1 LGSVKVFVQH
11 PTPPKL
17 KKRIL
22 SALSK
27 TVIESEGYEIDSVN
41 VVLTDNPY
49 ILEINSKYLN
59 HVYETDVISFRL
71 NEGKKIEG
79 EIYISLDV
87 AATQAKEY
95 NVEFENEVA
104 RLVAHG
110 TLHLCGYDDQSDTEK
125 KQMTSKEN
133 FYLKKKVI

>member
-1 LGSVKVFVQH
+1 MGSVKILVQH
-11 PTPPKL
+11 PNPPKL

-27 TVIESEGYEIDSVN
+27 TVIESEGFDVDSVN

-49 ILEINSKYLN
+49 ILDINSKYLN
-59 HVYETDVISFRL
+59 HQYETDVISFRL
-71 NEGKKIEG
+71 NEGKTVEG

-87 AATQAKEY
+87 AAVQAKEY
-95 NVEFENEVA
+95 KVEFENELA

-133 FYLKKKVI
+133 IYLKKVMV